1 MTTTPSNKLPGTRI
15 IQGFSWFID
24 GMVLT
29 VTTGRDGTERKHRR
43 QKWNR
48 CPVPS
53 TISRT
58 VNSYRPVPS
67 RKHLPLQFAVPSRRA
82 NIPLP
87 FRTYP
92 YRPVPSSKPVHTV
105 PSRHQNLSLPSNP
118 AVKTCPYRLVP
129 PFTAVTPSSQNAV
142 NTMNTTVLI
151 VLIANTYFICPPKMS
166 GDGSLGL

>member
-67 RKHLPLQFAVPSRRA
+67 RKSLPLHFTVPSRRG

-87 FRTYP
+87 SRPVHKTCP
-92 YRPVPSSKPVHTV
+92 YRPVPSAKPTPTV
-105 PSRHQNLSLPSNP
+105 PSHRQNLPISSRP
-118 AVKTCPYRLVP
+118 AIKTCPYRQIP
-129 PFTAVTPSSQNAV
+129 PSKPAPTVSSRHSLPS
-142 NTMNTTVLI
+142 LI
-151 VLIANTYFICPPKMS
+151 PVEMP
-166 GDGSLGL
+166 